1 MTELGLPSAL
11 MKGHELRLD
20 STEVKVLTM
29 HSAKGLEFPIVV
41 IIGLQDGII
50 PRLPDDLQEEEKD
63 GEIMSFRRLLYV
75 SMTRAMRGLLVL
87 YPEDAPSIF
96 VNDLINDYWNTK

>member
-1 MTELGLPSAL
+1 
-11 MKGHELRLD
+11 
-20 STEVKVLTM
+20 M

-41 IIGLQDGII
+41 IIGMQDGII
-50 PRLPDDLQEEEKD
+50 PRLPDDLQEDEKEE
-63 GEIMSFRRLLYV
+63 EIKSYRRLVYV

-96 VNDLINDYWNTK
+96 INELDNVYWNKK